1 VPVDKS
7 VQISEFATFV
17 RKALLLERRFCV
29 TSRGYH
35 RPMASEPSGLLERV
49 AQMME
54 VDVRLLPFLPELLA
68 DLQGLGSRPDE
79 IADALQAA
87 GAPAGGTVLDLGCG
101 KGAVSVTLA
110 ERFGARVVG
119 VDAFPP
125 FLEAARVLAAER
137 SVAHL
142 CTFREGDIVE
152 VLRGE
157 ASDDVV
163 LLVSVGPLLGDHR
176 RTLEGLRR
184 QVRPGGLVLIADGFL
199 AEGVDALPGY
209 EGCSSRSATLRQLAA
224 FGDVLVRESVTPPAE
239 TRAENDRYIALIRGR
254 AERLRR
260 TRPDLVALVDAY
272 VARQEHEVAQIE
284 RGFVCATWILRRA

>member
-1 VPVDKS
+1 
-7 VQISEFATFV
+7 
-17 RKALLLERRFCV
+17 
-29 TSRGYH
+29 
-35 RPMASEPSGLLERV
+35 MASPPNDLLERV

-54 VDVRLLPFLPELLA
+54 VDIRLLPLLPELLA

-79 IADALQAA
+79 IADVLRAA
-87 GAPAGGTVLDLGCG
+87 GAPAGATVLDLGCG
-101 KGAVSVTLA
+101 KGAVSVTVA
-110 ERFGARVVG
+110 ERLGARVVG

-125 FLEAARVLAAER
+125 FLEAARALAAER
-137 SVAHL
+137 GVGHL
-142 CTFREGDIVE
+142 CAFREGDILE

-157 ASDDVV
+157 ASHDVV

-209 EGCSSRSATLRQLAA
+209 EGCASRADTLRQLAA
-224 FGDVLVRESVTPPAE
+224 FGDVLVREIVTPPAE
-239 TRAENDRYIALIRGR
+239 TRAENDRYTALIRGR

-260 TRPDLVALVDAY
+260 LHPDLAGLMDAY
-272 VARQEHEVAQIE
+272 IARQEHEVAQIE

>member
-1 VPVDKS
+1 MGSPADD
-7 VQISEFATFV
+7 
-17 RKALLLERRFCV
+17 
-29 TSRGYH
+29 
-35 RPMASEPSGLLERV
+35 LLERV
-49 AQMME
+49 ARAME
-54 VDVRLLPFLPELLA
+54 VDVRLLPLLPELLA
-68 DLQGLGSRPDE
+68 DLGGLGSRPHE

-101 KGAVSVTLA
+101 KGAVAVTLA

-125 FLEAARVLAAER
+125 FLEAARALAAER
-137 SVAHL
+137 GVARL
-142 CTFREGDIVE
+142 CAFREGDILE

-157 ASDDVV
+157 ASHDVA

-209 EGCSSRSATLRQLAA
+209 EGCASRDETLRQLAA
-224 FGDVLVRESVTPPAE
+224 FGDVLVREIVTPPVE
-239 TRAENDRYIALIRGR
+239 TRAENDRYTALIRGR

-260 TRPDLVALVDAY
+260 LHPDLAGLMDAY
-272 VARQEHEVAQIE
+272 VARQEHEVEQIE
-284 RGFVCATWILRRA
+284 RGFVCATWVLRRA